1 MSVFCFFCTPGALK
15 ARSISYLSLFSEVIA
30 TLGVIGV
37 NEVIDD
43 TTMRDVNDHLSYKT
57 NVFNFFNFAN
67 FVNFKQVEFAKFELT
82 LRTPIKNIYD
92 LLLGLFCLTLRR
104 RREKS
109 ATKEA
114 FLIYPG
120 NRNRQ
125 FHNRRMKIN
134 NAHLWYI
141 HLKCGSRALKFYILH
156 SVRKL

>member
-1 MSVFCFFCTPGALK
+1 MV
-15 ARSISYLSLFSEVIA
+15 LFIFIQLSEVIA

-57 NVFNFFNFAN
+57 NVAN

-114 FLIYPG
+114 FLLYPG

-125 FHNRRMKIN
+125 FHN
-134 NAHLWYI
+134 L
-141 HLKCGSRALKFYILH
+141 SRAKEGVHAGRRGHYSFRTDRRLAMPRIA
-156 SVRKL
+156 